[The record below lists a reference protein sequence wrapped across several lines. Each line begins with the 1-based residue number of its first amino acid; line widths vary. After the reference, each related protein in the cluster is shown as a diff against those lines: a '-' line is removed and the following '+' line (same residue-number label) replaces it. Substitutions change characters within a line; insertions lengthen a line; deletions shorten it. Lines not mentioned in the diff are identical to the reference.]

1 MKPLVAFFQSSIGK
15 KWIVA
20 LTGVVLVL
28 FVIGH
33 MLGNLQ
39 IFLGQET
46 INVYAEKLQSL
57 GDLLWV
63 IRIFLLVVIVLHI
76 FTTVRLAI
84 QSAAARGPQKYA
96 VKKNVGATTAAK
108 TMLLS
113 GLVLISFIIF
123 HILHFTAQT
132 VQPEWK
138 TWVDEAGRHDVY
150 SMMIAGFQSP
160 LVSGFYILAVFLL
173 CLHMSH
179 GIQSFLQTLGGRTRG
194 FAPAMSKAS
203 VVIAWLTFLGYA
215 SIPVAV
221 LLGVL
226 TLKAH

>member
-1 MKPLVAFFQSSIGK
+1 MKPLVAFCQSSIGK

-20 LTGVVLVL
+20 LTGLVLLL

-46 INVYAEKLQSL
+46 INVYAERLQSL

-63 IRIFLLVVIVLHI
+63 IRVFLLLAVVTHIV
-76 FTTVRLAI
+76 TTIRLAI
-84 QSAAARGPQKYA
+84 QNAAARPKRYA
-96 VKKNVGATTAAK
+96 VKKNIAATTAAK

-113 GLVLISFIIF
+113 GLVLIAFIIF
-123 HILHFTAQT
+123 HLLHYTAQT
-132 VQPEWK
+132 IHPEWK
-138 TWVDEAGRHDVY
+138 TWHDAAGRHDVY
-150 SMMIAGFQSP
+150 NMMIAGFGNP

-194 FAPAMSKAS
+194 FAPAMTKAG

-215 SIPVAV
+215 SIPTAV
-221 LLGVL
+221 LLGL
-226 TLKAH
+226 LSLKGH